1 MIIIIILMLLNA
13 IFAIAQSTKPFTRNT
28 RALAKVILIRE
39 PMVFVLLYE
48 HDVHLNYEL
57 WIMNYIITDYI
68 FCWVKLHL

>member
-39 PMVFVLLYE
+39 PLVFVLSGPYGGG
-48 HDVHLNYEL
+48 VRTNP
-57 WIMNYIITDYI
+57 
-68 FCWVKLHL
+68 LHAVPVANKNKNLPIL